1 MKYLNILLLFT
12 ISSCSNLQKTT
23 PYEKE
28 VRHVSLG
35 EGQVKE
41 DHEKWGDDFLIS
53 TQGKFAS
60 MSAHK
65 MFELKGN
72 IIDAAVAA
80 SFVLAV
86 ERPQSTGVGGGGF
99 ALYHDVKRNKDFPL
113 TVDFREKAPLKA
125 HDKMFLDDKG
135 EVIARM
141 SLDGI
146 FSAGVP
152 GMVAGMLELHR
163 EHGSLPLN
171 VVLADAIALARNGFV
186 IYPELA
192 KAISKRE
199 NIIKRYKA
207 TCDIFC
213 NEKGEILKLGDK
225 LVQRDLAKTL
235 STIAKNGRDGFYK
248 GWVAKSIVAEY
259 ERLNGLV
266 TQKDL
271 DKYNVKYRDPV
282 SAEYRGHKIFSM
294 SPPSSGG
301 VHIIQILNILR
312 NDDLATYGVQHSKT
326 VHLRAS
332 AMQTA
337 FSDRAKYLG
346 DADFTYVPVN
356 GLTSL
361 DYAKDLRYSIPE
373 NQALNDLW
381 ANSSDPFKFDIK
393 SGKEVL
399 KRHESNETTHFTIAD
414 GKGNVF
420 VSTQTLNGYLGSG
433 VVVPGTGI
441 LLNNEMDDFATKP
454 GANNLFGAVGGE
466 KNLVKPEK
474 RPLSSMSPTIVVK
487 DGKAI
492 LGLGTPSG
500 TRILTC
506 VVQTIMNYLDH
517 EMPLYESISATRVHH
532 QWKPN
537 ILYVEKSGLPEGTIK
552 DLKRMRHEIE
562 YKDLGCRIQAIAFEK
577 GRLHG
582 VSDPRGRGLVSGK

>member
-1 MKYLNILLLFT
+1 MLILT
-12 ISSCSNLQKTT
+12 SCSGLNSKGPYQKEIK
-23 PYEKE
+23 Y
-28 VRHVSLG
+28 VSLAK
-35 EGQVKE
+35 GQKKE
-41 DHEKWGDDFLIS
+41 DHEKWGKDFLIS
-53 TQGKFAS
+53 TQGQFSSKTAYR
-60 MSAHK
+60 
-65 MFELKGN
+65 MFELGGN
-72 IIDAAVAA
+72 IIDAATAA

-86 ERPQSTGVGGGGF
+86 ERPQSTGIGGGGF
-99 ALYHDVKRNKDFPL
+99 ALYHDVKRDKDFPL

-135 EVIARM
+135 DVIARM

-152 GMVAGMLELHR
+152 GMVAGMLELH
-163 EHGSLPLN
+163 EKHGSLPLK
-171 VVLADAIALARNGFV
+171 VILEDAIKLASTGFT

-192 KAISKRE
+192 YAISKRE
-199 NIIKRYKA
+199 NIIKRYHA
-207 TCDIFC
+207 TCAIFC
-213 NEKGEILKLGDK
+213 NKKGELLKEGDT
-225 LVQRDLAKTL
+225 LVQKDLAKTL
-235 STIAKNGRDGFYK
+235 KAISKKGRAGFYK
-248 GWVAKSIVAEY
+248 GWVAKAIVKEHR
-259 ERLNGLV
+259 RLKGLI
-266 TQKDL
+266 TQEDL
-271 DKYNVKYRDPV
+271 DKYNVKYRDPIIGD
-282 SAEYRGHKIFSM
+282 YKGHKIFSM

-312 NDDLATYGVQHSKT
+312 EDNLKEYGVQHSKT

-332 AMQTA
+332 AMQAA
-337 FSDRAKYLG
+337 FADRAKYLG
-346 DADFTYVPVN
+346 DSDFTYVPVG

-361 DYAKDLRYSIPE
+361 KYADDIRYGIPE
-373 NQALNDLW
+373 SSALNDLW
-381 ANSSDPFKFDIK
+381 SGFSDPFKYDSK
-393 SGKEVL
+393 DGKEVL
-399 KRHESNETTHFTIAD
+399 KYESPETTHFTIAD

-433 VVVPGTGI
+433 VIVPGTGI

-474 RPLSSMSPTIVVK
+474 RPLSSMSPTIVMK
-487 DGKAI
+487 DGKPI

-517 EMPLYESISATRVHH
+517 DMPLYESVAATRVHH

-537 ILYVEKSGLPEGTIK
+537 ILYIEKSGLPQSTIK
-552 DLKRMRHEIE
+552 DLKRMRHELRF
-562 YKDLGCRIQAIAFEK
+562 KDLGCRIQAISFEN
-577 GRLHG
+577 GQLHG

>member
-1 MKYLNILLLFT
+1 MKKIILASLLLLT
-12 ISSCSNLQKTT
+12 SCSNFQSNGPYQKEIKYM
-23 PYEKE
+23 PLAK
-28 VRHVSLG
+28 
-35 EGQVKE
+35 GQKKE
-41 DHEKWGDDFLIS
+41 DHEKWGKDFLIS
-53 TQGKFAS
+53 TQGQFSSK
-60 MSAHK
+60 SAHRMMK
-65 MFELKGN
+65 LGGN

-99 ALYHDVKRNKDFPL
+99 ALYNDVNRNKDFPL
-113 TVDFREKAPLKA
+113 TVDFREKAPMKA

-135 EVIARM
+135 DVIARM

-152 GMVAGMLELHR
+152 GMVAGMLELHKK
-163 EHGSLPLN
+163 HGSLPLK
-171 VVLADAIALARNGFV
+171 VVLEDSIKLAKNGFE

-192 KAISKRE
+192 YAISKRE
-199 NIIKRYKA
+199 NIIKRYTA
-207 TCDIFC
+207 TCAIFC
-213 NEKGEILKLGDK
+213 DKKGNLLKEGDK
-225 LVQRDLAKTL
+225 LVQKDLAKTL
-235 STIAKNGRDGFYK
+235 RTISRKGRDGFYK
-248 GWVAKSIVAEY
+248 GWVGRAIVKEHR
-259 ERLNGLV
+259 RLKGLI

-271 DKYNVKYRDPV
+271 DKYNVKYRDPIIG
-282 SAEYRGHKIFSM
+282 EYRGHKIFSM

-312 NDDLATYGVQHSKT
+312 NDNLTEYGVQHSKT

-346 DADFTYVPVN
+346 DSDFTYVPVA

-361 DYAKDLRYSIPE
+361 EYAKDLRYAIPE
-373 NQALNDLW
+373 STSLNERW
-381 ANSSDPFKFDIK
+381 SNSSDPFKFDLK
-393 SGKEVL
+393 NDKEVL
-399 KRHESNETTHFTIAD
+399 KYESPETTHFTIAD

-474 RPLSSMSPTIVVK
+474 RPLSSMSPTIVMK
-487 DGKAI
+487 DGKPI

-517 EMPLYESISATRVHH
+517 DMSLYDSIAATRVHH
-532 QWKPN
+532 QWRPN
-537 ILYVEKSGLPEGTIK
+537 VLYVEESGLPEGTIE

-562 YKDLGCRIQAIAFEK
+562 YKKLGCRIQAISFENGK
-577 GRLHG
+577 LHG
-582 VSDPRGRGLVSGK
+582 VSDPRGRGLVSGY

>member
-1 MKYLNILLLFT
+1 VKYILLSAILVL
-12 ISSCSNLQKTT
+12 SSCSSFKTDGPYQKEIKFM
-23 PYEKE
+23 PLAK
-28 VRHVSLG
+28 
-35 EGQVKE
+35 GQKKE
-41 DHEKWGDDFLIS
+41 DHEKWGKDFLIS
-53 TQGKFAS
+53 TQGQFSSK
-60 MSAHK
+60 SAHRMIK
-65 MFELKGN
+65 VGGN

-86 ERPQSTGVGGGGF
+86 ERPQSTGIGGGGF
-99 ALYHDVKRNKDFPL
+99 ALYNDVKRKKDFPL

-135 EVIARM
+135 DVIARM

-152 GMVAGMLELHR
+152 GMVAGMLELH
-163 EHGSLPLN
+163 EKHGSLPLK
-171 VVLADAIALARNGFV
+171 VVLKDAINLAHKGFK

-192 KAISKRE
+192 YAISQRE

-207 TCDIFC
+207 TCAIFC
-213 NEKGEILKLGDK
+213 DKKGNILKEGDT
-225 LVQRDLAKTL
+225 LVQKDLAKTL
-235 STIAKNGRDGFYK
+235 RTISKKGRDGFYK
-248 GWVAKSIVAEY
+248 GWVAKAIVKEHR
-259 ERLNGLV
+259 RLKGLI

-271 DKYNVKYRDPV
+271 DKYNVKYRDPIIG
-282 SAEYRGHKIFSM
+282 EYRGHKIFSM

-312 NDDLATYGVQHSKT
+312 NDKLSEYGVQHSKT

-332 AMQTA
+332 AMQSA

-346 DADFTYVPVN
+346 DSDFTYVPVN

-361 DYAKDLRYSIPE
+361 KYAKDLRYAIPE
-373 NQALNDLW
+373 NQSLNELW
-381 ANSSDPFKFDIK
+381 SNSSDPFKFDIK
-393 SGKEVL
+393 NNKEVL
-399 KRHESNETTHFTIAD
+399 KYESPETTHFTIAD

-433 VVVPGTGI
+433 VIVPGTGI

-474 RPLSSMSPTIVVK
+474 RPLSSMSPTIVMK
-487 DGKAI
+487 DGKPI

-517 EMPLYESISATRVHH
+517 GMSLYDSIAATRVHH
-532 QWKPN
+532 QWRPN
-537 ILYVEKSGLPEGTIK
+537 VLYVEESGLPDSTIT

-562 YKDLGCRIQAIAFEK
+562 YKKLGCRIQAISFEDGK
-577 GRLHG
+577 LHG
-582 VSDPRGRGLVSGK
+582 VSDPRGRGLVSGN